1 MKSGVRERGE
11 REDDVCQKTSEIGR
25 RVFFERDSE
34 GVFGMRSFCPSLSR
48 AITSANFSWSLL
60 SFPALPPSPI
70 FSDSAT
76 RMRSESFVGGDEIHL
91 LQRVG
96 RRLEV

>member
-34 GVFGMRSFCPSLSR
+34 GVFGMRSFCPSFSR
-48 AITSANFSWSLL
+48 AFTSANFSWSLL
-60 SFPALPPSPI
+60 SFQPC
-70 FSDSAT
+70 
-76 RMRSESFVGGDEIHL
+76 RRHL
-91 LQRVG
+91 LFQIVQRECVLKVLWEG
-96 RRLEV
+96 MRFIYFNVSEDG